1 MMSRSIENEDEDLCA
16 GVWVVYGHCCDQQG
30 VAPTSVPTTNQHIP
44 RNHFYIFHVGFH
56 MFWQGHL
63 IPRISQ
69 RSHLK
74 PCFLTSFLQMFFK
87 YNCSSLARFL

>member
-1 MMSRSIENEDEDLCA
+1 MHHLESYYFFRVSLANIHTAMYLDLIIFTMLMMMSRSIENEDEDLCA

-56 MFWQGHL
+56 MF
-63 IPRISQ
+63 
-69 RSHLK
+69 
-74 PCFLTSFLQMFFK
+74 
-87 YNCSSLARFL
+87 

>member
-1 MMSRSIENEDEDLCA
+1 MHHLESYYFFRVSLANIHTVIYIDLITFTMLMMMSRSIENEDEDLCA

-56 MFWQGHL
+56 MF
-63 IPRISQ
+63 
-69 RSHLK
+69 
-74 PCFLTSFLQMFFK
+74 
-87 YNCSSLARFL
+87 

>member
-1 MMSRSIENEDEDLCA
+1 MHHLESYFFFRVSLANIHMHSYVYIDLIIFTMLLMMSRSIENEDEDLCA

-56 MFWQGHL
+56 MF
-63 IPRISQ
+63 
-69 RSHLK
+69 
-74 PCFLTSFLQMFFK
+74 
-87 YNCSSLARFL
+87 